1 MRWLIGSWRPRLGT
15 VVLGILLT
23 VLALPLVGLFFFRL
37 YENTLIRQTEAELI
51 AQAAALSATYAAEV
65 VEAGIPAV
73 KFGPA
78 VTFDRYEENY
88 ESVVTRGGGRK
99 VYLVYGRYTPIEP
112 DLDLAVDPILP
123 PRPGPLPATP
133 DAEFAAIGEKLT
145 PLLVATQKITL
156 AGFKLLDP
164 RGVAIAGTQEAGL
177 SLAHVPEVT
186 QALRGQYSSVLR
198 QRISDQPPPSLYSIS
213 RGAKVRVFV
222 ALPVVVNDR
231 VAGVVY
237 LSRTPNN
244 IVKHLYGERGKL
256 ALAGLAILAITL
268 FIGYVFVRLISR
280 PMRELLDRTRRIA
293 GGDTDAIRPLSHHGT
308 REMAALAGGFL
319 DMAKKL
325 QDRSDTIRTFATHVS
340 HELKS
345 PLTSI
350 QGAAELLREGGEDM
364 TPQER
369 QKFHANIVADT
380 ERLNRLVR
388 RLIELARAESFGPS
402 GEVSTLAE
410 AAAAVPHS
418 MGVPI
423 RIGEGA
429 DIPFRMS
436 AENAAIVLSNLADNS
451 ARHAATMLDL
461 SARLEGGD
469 AVLLAKD
476 NGSGVSSGNRERIF
490 EPFFTTRRDEGG
502 TGMGLGIIAALLKA
516 HGGTIKLIDTER
528 GAGFEMRLP
537 VGEGSRGIGQ

>member
-1 MRWLIGSWRPRLGT
+1 MRWLIGSWRPRLGA

-51 AQAAALSATYAAEV
+51 AQGAALSAIYAAEV
-65 VEAGIPAV
+65 AAARLPPDQL
-73 KFGPA
+73 GPD
-78 VTFDRYEENY
+78 VSYEPYKEGY
-88 ESVVTRGGGRK
+88 ESVATRGGGRK
-99 VYLVYGRYTPIEP
+99 VYLVYGRYTPVEP
-112 DLDLAVDPILP
+112 DLDLAIDPILP
-123 PRPGPLPATP
+123 PRPGPMQATP
-133 DAEFAAIGEKLT
+133 DPAFGSIGEKLT
-145 PLLVATQKITL
+145 PILAATQKITL

-164 RGVAIAGTQEAGL
+164 RGVAIAGTQEVGL
-177 SLAHVPEVT
+177 SLAHVPEVAE
-186 QALRGQYSSVLR
+186 ALRGQYASVLR

-222 ALPVVVNDR
+222 ALPVVVEGR

-256 ALAGLAILAITL
+256 VLAGLAVLAITL
-268 FIGYVFVRLISR
+268 LVGYVFVRLISR
-280 PMRELLDRTRRIA
+280 PMHELLDRTRRIA
-293 GGDTDAIRPLSHHGT
+293 AGDTDAIRPLSHHGT
-308 REMAALAGGFL
+308 REMAMLAGGFL

-350 QGAAELLREGGEDM
+350 QGAAELLREGSEDM
-364 TPQER
+364 TPEQR

-380 ERLNRLVR
+380 DRLNRLVR
-388 RLIELARAESFGPS
+388 RLIELARAESVGPS

-410 AAAAVPHS
+410 AAEAVPRS
-418 MGVPI
+418 VGLPI
-423 RIGEGA
+423 RLGEGA

-436 AENAAIVLSNLADNS
+436 TENAAIVLSNLADNS
-451 ARHAATMLDL
+451 ARHTATSLEL
-461 SARLEGGD
+461 SARAEND
-469 AVLLAKD
+469 ETVLVATD

-516 HGGTIKLIDTER
+516 HGGTIRLLDTER

-537 VGEGSRGIGQ
+537 SEGIGNRE